1 MDGRFRI
8 CSSSSNLLRGT
19 RGEMKIN
26 VECEKNVSLQKK
38 VGMEI
43 NAQFL
48 PHLANV
54 VNILALH
61 KVKNAYLFGSVL
73 TDRFNPSSDVDF
85 LVNYDPSMDPLERGE
100 LLLDLQ
106 IALEDEIHRDVD
118 LLTEYSLK
126 NPYFINEL
134 NETKYLIYGEAN

>member
-1 MDGRFRI
+1 
-8 CSSSSNLLRGT
+8 
-19 RGEMKIN
+19 MKIN

>member
-1 MDGRFRI
+1 MQK
-8 CSSSSNLLRGT
+8 NL
-19 RGEMKIN
+19 I
-26 VECEKNVSLQKK
+26 
-38 VGMEI
+38 MEI

-73 TDRFNPSSDVDF
+73 TDRFNSSSDVDF

-134 NETKYLIYGEAN
+134 NETKYLIYGEAS

>member
-1 MDGRFRI
+1 
-8 CSSSSNLLRGT
+8 
-19 RGEMKIN
+19 MKIN

-73 TDRFNPSSDVDF
+73 TDRFNSSSDVDF

>member
-1 MDGRFRI
+1 M
-8 CSSSSNLLRGT
+8 SLLILGT
-19 RGEMKIN
+19 ILSK
-26 VECEKNVSLQKK
+26 QKK
-38 VGMEI
+38 CIFAKKIEMEI

-73 TDRFNPSSDVDF
+73 TDRFNSSSDVDF

>member
-1 MDGRFRI
+1 M
-8 CSSSSNLLRGT
+8 
-19 RGEMKIN
+19 
-26 VECEKNVSLQKK
+26 QKK
-38 VGMEI
+38 LIMEI
-43 NAQFL
+43 NAQFKPYL
-48 PHLANV
+48 DNV
-54 VNILALH
+54 VRILALH

-73 TDRFNPSSDVDF
+73 TDRFNSSSDVDF

-134 NETKYLIYGEAN
+134 NKTKYLIYGEAN

>member
-1 MDGRFRI
+1 
-8 CSSSSNLLRGT
+8 
-19 RGEMKIN
+19 MKIN

-38 VGMEI
+38 IGMEI